1 MKAVIVEIR
10 EFDSAALTDDG
21 CIIKVRN
28 QNYAIGQVIELKKLT
43 IRKPAKV
50 IALAASAAAVVIMFG
65 ATAWAY
71 FTPYTYVSFD
81 EGATN
86 AKTKAFSGDTLVNSA
101 CKIKATT
108 CASGNLTQC
117 VDLQAT
123 MVKTEPVS
131 MLSLNSNGDKGCT
144 LDGSTKKAPTDT
156 VPEKCWP

>member
-1 MKAVIVEIR
+1 MNKPHKEMG
-10 EFDSAALTDDG
+10 FTL
-21 CIIKVRN
+21 
-28 QNYAIGQVIELKKLT
+28 IELMITVAIVGILAAVAYPAYT
-43 IRKPAKV
+43 DQIRKGRRAECRSGLLQSMQQQERYYSQFK
-50 IALAASAAAVVIMFG
+50 
-65 ATAWAY
+65 
-71 FTPYTYVSFD
+71 TYVSFA

-86 AKTKAFSGDTLVNSA
+86 AKTKAFSGDTLANSA

-108 CASGNLTQC
+108 CAAGDLTQC

>member
-1 MKAVIVEIR
+1 MKRSKKELG
-10 EFDSAALTDDG
+10 FTL
-21 CIIKVRN
+21 
-28 QNYAIGQVIELKKLT
+28 IELMITVAIVGILAAVAYPAYT
-43 IRKPAKV
+43 DQIRKGRRAECRSG
-50 IALAASAAAVVIMFG
+50 LLQSMQQQERYYSQFN
-65 ATAWAY
+65 
-71 FTPYTYVSFD
+71 TYVSFAA
-81 EGATN
+81 GATN
-86 AKTKAFSGDTLVNSA
+86 AKTKAFSGDTLANSA